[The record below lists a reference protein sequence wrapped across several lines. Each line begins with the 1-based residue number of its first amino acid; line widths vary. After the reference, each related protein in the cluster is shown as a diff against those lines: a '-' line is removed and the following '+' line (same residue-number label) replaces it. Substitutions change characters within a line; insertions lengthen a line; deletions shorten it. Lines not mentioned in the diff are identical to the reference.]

1 MRLYN
6 KSKKG
11 MALPLTMF
19 VMMLVMM
26 LIMIFVSSV
35 NNEARLRISTE
46 SRIAA
51 KYAADAGAECGL
63 FRINQTTTSSAF
75 TISATSINDSSG
87 NKIADYTV
95 NYTFPTIV
103 STGVSDGG
111 RAAVKVTATISNDGS
126 ITGWQETNN

>member
-1 MRLYN
+1 MRLN
-6 KSKKG
+6 IKNKKG
-11 MALPLTMF
+11 MALPLTIF

-26 LIMIFVSSV
+26 LIMIFASSV
-35 NNEARLRISTE
+35 NNETKLKTSTE

-75 TISATSINDSSG
+75 TMSTTNINDSSG

-103 STGVSDGG
+103 SVGVSNGG
-111 RAAVKVTATISNDGS
+111 KTAVKVTATITSDGS
-126 ITGWQETNN
+126 ISGWQEINN